1 MCHIKYTVLLF
12 VVKVQQKKKL
22 LKDIKKIKEKRIAKR
37 IDSVLQTVAQSF
49 QSITTTYYVTR
60 AM

>member
-1 MCHIKYTVLLF
+1 MFRIKYTVLLD
-12 VVKVQQKKKL
+12 VVKKQPKKKL

-37 IDSVLQTVAQSF
+37 IDCVLQTVAQSF
-49 QSITTTYYVTR
+49 QFITITHCVTR

>member
-1 MCHIKYTVLLF
+1 MCHIKYTALLF
-12 VVKVQQKKKL
+12 VVKAQLKKKL
-22 LKDIKKIKEKRIAKR
+22 LKDTKKIKEKRIAKR

-49 QSITTTYYVTR
+49 QSTTTTYCVTR